1 MTDSARLYGGSL
13 YDLAAQEGLTDQ
25 LMEETA
31 AVDGLFRENEDY
43 IRLLSEPSIARTER
57 LGLLDKAFGGQAH
70 PYLLNFLKILC
81 ENGMMREYSGC
92 CKEYRRR
99 YNEANGIAE
108 AVVTSAIALTESQKK
123 ALVKKLESTSGKKI
137 LLTERVNPGILGGLR
152 VEFEGKQMDGTIEG
166 RLSGLRKL
174 VTSASAEG
182 AE

>member
-13 YDLAAQEGLTDQ
+13 YDLAAQEGLTER
-25 LMEETA
+25 LMEEA
-31 AVDGLFRENEDY
+31 AVADGLFRENEDY

-57 LGLLDKAFGGQAH
+57 LDLLDKAFGGKVH

-92 CKEYRRR
+92 YKEYRRR

-108 AVVTSAIALTESQKK
+108 AVVTSAVALTETQKS
-123 ALVKKLESTSGKKI
+123 ALVKKLEHISGKKV
-137 LLTERVNPGILGGLR
+137 LLTERVSPEILGGLR
-152 VEFEGKQMDGTIEG
+152 VELEGRQMDGTIEG

-174 VTSASAEG
+174 VVSNSAEG